1 MESVLFDIG
10 ISEPRSVRVVDM
22 GYGIITAKHEV
33 LLKRLPRIQ
42 KYRSSFKG
50 IDSMT
55 QHVHCQ

>member
-1 MESVLFDIG
+1 MESVLVDIG

-22 GYGIITAKHEV
+22 GCGIITAEHEV
-33 LLKRLPRIQ
+33 LLKRLPTNQ
-42 KYRSSFKG
+42 KYRSRFKE